1 MTALATLWRFD
12 GRPDAANGCARMLA
26 AQELYGR
33 HGGAQWSTG
42 SIALGRRLMQV
53 LPESLAE
60 KELSDF
66 SPLWFLRGLRFY
78 EGPQHVL
85 D

>member
-1 MTALATLWRFD
+1 MGTRENAALFGLLLCLPTAPTL
-12 GRPDAANGCARMLA
+12 PLSS
-26 AQELYGR
+26 Q
-33 HGGAQWSTG
+33 
-42 SIALGRRLMQV
+42 
-53 LPESLAE
+53 SLAE